1 MTPVPAGRSTTMRP
15 PAVPGA
21 RPGRAH
27 LSTQH
32 FRRRPRA
39 RRRRR
44 RRRRRRADASTLNE
58 AQRATLHA
66 LRTGLLAPTE
76 REAVADVG

>member
-21 RPGRAH
+21 GPGRAH

-39 RRRRR
+39 RGRR